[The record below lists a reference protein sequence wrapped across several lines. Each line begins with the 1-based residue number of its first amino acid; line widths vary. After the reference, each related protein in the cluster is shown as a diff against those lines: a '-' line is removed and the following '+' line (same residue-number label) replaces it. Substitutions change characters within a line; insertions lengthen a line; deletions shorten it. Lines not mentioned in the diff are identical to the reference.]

1 RLNREDPRDRANGPG
16 AWPTKEPS
24 AWTSL
29 RKPTLSTRPPTDPP
43 AHAAAATTSRSK
55 SGRNSPHPAGSS
67 ARSTCAPPSPQPASA
82 APYDRPPRPRGRP
95 VGGVPDRRVRLLPRQ
110 HRPTNRARAGDP
122 AAALPAPL
130 PPPPARPHRGPPD
143 LRP

>member
-1 RLNREDPRDRANGPG
+1 PG

-29 RKPTLSTRPPTDPP
+29 RKPSLSTRPPTDPP

-55 SGRNSPHPAGSS
+55 SGRYSPHPAGSS
-67 ARSTCAPPSPQPASA
+67 ARSTSAPLSPQPASA

-95 VGGVPDRRVRLLPRQ
+95 VGGVSDGRVRQLLRQ
-110 HRPTNRARAGDP
+110 NRPTNQARVRVP
-122 AAALPAPL
+122 ASALPILIPTYTV
-130 PPPPARPHRGPPD
+130 RR
-143 LRP
+143 RRV